1 MPGAKK
7 STRKSTRKAARR
19 GGKAVGTIKFAKMTF
34 SCRGKR
40 VKKGKGKGKV
50 ARVFCA
56 RKKK

>member
-7 STRKSTRKAARR
+7 KKSTRKAARR